1 LGYVEGQSLAIEYRW
16 AEDKPARMRELA
28 EELVRLEVDIIMAPS
43 SVYTSAVKRA
53 TSTIPIIFLSHVD
66 PLGGGPRM
74 PELAP
79 GPRTA
84 LALTRSPAPRRPALP
99 RR

>member
-1 LGYVEGQSLAIEYRW
+1 
-16 AEDKPARMRELA
+16 MRELA

-66 PLGGGPRM
+66 PLGRGPPDSGAGART
-74 PELAP
+74 ENR
-79 GPRTA
+79 PRPHTFPSA
-84 LALTRSPAPRRPALP
+84 A
-99 RR
+99 